1 MERREEDY
9 PLSHDN
15 WVRSRAFFGERHLE
29 QNDMLRELD
38 REFADLC
45 IRLIHEHMYPR
56 QVLDQKTRELCAVA
70 ALTVLDAPQLAAHIK
85 AAIEAGASREETA
98 EAIFQMLVYCGVPRT
113 LNAVAQYRRSIAEM
127 AEAAPDGPAARSPEP
142 STPLAN
148 DGLTID
154 ERAMKVGARLYGE
167 AQTRRVFDELEV
179 ADPAFNRM
187 FKELVYGGMYAR
199 SVLDARTRQLLA
211 VAACT
216 VTNALP
222 QLGEHARAGL
232 RVGLS
237 VEEIREVIFQMV
249 VYVGFPFTMQ
259 AFRLFQAMVE
269 DEKSARKDQSD

>member
-38 REFADLC
+38 REFADMA

-56 QVLDQKTRELCAVA
+56 QILSQKHRELCAVA
-70 ALTVLDAPQLAAHIK
+70 ALTVLDTPQLLPHIK
-85 AAIEAGASREETA
+85 AAIQAGATREEAA
-98 EAIFQMLVYCGVPRT
+98 EAIFQMIIYCGVPRT
-113 LNAVAQYRRSIAEM
+113 LNGVVQYRRAIAEL
-127 AEAAPDGPAARSPEP
+127 AEADPNGPAAKGPQQ
-142 STPLAN
+142 STPLSD
-148 DGLTID
+148 DGLTLD
-154 ERAMKVGARLYGE
+154 ERAQKGGARLYGE
-167 AQTRRVFDELEV
+167 AATRDIIEELESV
-179 ADPAFNRM
+179 DPAFNRM
-187 FKELVYGGMYAR
+187 FKEVVYGGMYSR
-199 SVLDARTRQLLA
+199 TVLDFKTRQLIT

-222 QLGEHARAGL
+222 QLEGHLRASL

-249 VYVGFPFTMQ
+249 IYTGFPFVMQ
-259 AFRLFQAMVE
+259 AYRMFQTIVE
-269 DEKSARKDQSD
+269 EEADKKG

>member
-56 QVLDQKTRELCAVA
+56 PVLSQKARELCAVA
-70 ALTVLDAPQLAAHIK
+70 ALTVLDMPQLVPHIK
-85 AAIEAGASREETA
+85 AAIQAGASREEAA
-98 EAIFQMLVYCGVPRT
+98 EAVFQMLTYCGVPRT
-113 LNAVAQYRRSIAEM
+113 LNAVAQYRRAIAEL
-127 AEAAPDGPAARSPEP
+127 AEAEPDGPAAASPKP
-142 STPLAN
+142 AAPLGS
-148 DGLTID
+148 DGLTAG
-154 ERAMKVGARLYGE
+154 ERALKTGTRLYGE
-167 AQTRRVFDELEV
+167 AHTRRVLDEIEDI
-179 ADPAFNRM
+179 DPAFNRM
-187 FKELVYGGMYAR
+187 FTELVYGGLYSR
-199 SVLDARTRQLLA
+199 TVLDPKTRQLLA

-222 QLGEHARAGL
+222 QLEGHARAGL

-237 VEEIREVIFQMV
+237 AEEIREAIFQMV

-259 AFRLFQAMVE
+259 AFRLFQTIMQNEPA
-269 DEKSARKDQSD
+269 APRGR